1 MNRRQEESN
10 SARTNCR
17 SAKEENKRSAVK
29 IIIAEKPSVAK
40 SIAAIVGANQK
51 KEGYMEGNGYAV
63 TWAFGH
69 LVGLAMPEHYGIEG
83 FKRENLPILPAEFK
97 LLPRQVKEGKE
108 YKNDPGVMKQLKII
122 KELFS
127 RGDEIIVAT
136 DAGRE
141 GELIFR
147 YIFEYT
153 GCSLPFRRLWISSLT
168 DRAIRDGFKTLR
180 PGNDYDNLYASAK
193 ARSQADWVVGINAS
207 QALSLSAG
215 YGIWSLGRVQTP
227 TLAIICSR
235 YLENKEFKP
244 QTYFRLKLHTAK
256 DATAFTAISV
266 DKFDNLT
273 IAEEVT
279 AQVKAA
285 GAVNVIGIERKE
297 VKQEPP
303 LLYDLTTLQKEANN
317 KQGFSADKTL
327 TIAQTLYES
336 KYISYPRTGSRY
348 ISADVLE
355 EIPHRIAMLRSHPLF
370 GAYADNRGDMSLNT
384 RSVDDSKVTDHHAL
398 IITEEPAYELSKDE
412 QIIYDM
418 VAGRMLEAF
427 GERCVKENTAV
438 KLDAGGVHFSCKGS
452 VTLVPGWRA
461 VFNVKDEPNDEDDST
476 VLPALVEG
484 DNLSVRDCEIQ
495 QKQTKPRPLHTESS
509 LLAAMESC
517 AKEVEDEQ
525 QSEAIKE
532 CGIGTPATRAAIIE
546 TLFSREYIIREKK
559 SLVPTNK
566 GIVVYLA
573 VKDKK
578 IADVA
583 MTGQWEQ
590 ALNKIASGEMDA
602 ATFHKGIEVYA
613 SQITAELLAMTFERQ
628 DNRPSCPCPKCKS
641 GNVVIYQKVAKC
653 QNETCGLTVWRSIAK
668 KELTDGQLADL
679 LNSGQTA
686 FIKGFVSSKTGSTF
700 EAAVKFDADYKTVFE
715 FPQKKVGSKKRRSK

>member
-1 MNRRQEESN
+1 M
-10 SARTNCR
+10 
-17 SAKEENKRSAVK
+17 K

-40 SIAAIVGANQK
+40 SIATVVGANNK
-51 KEGYMEGNGYAV
+51 KEGYIEGNGYAV

-122 KELFS
+122 KELFGQ
-127 RGDEIIVAT
+127 GDEIIVAT

-147 YIFEYT
+147 YIFEYI
-153 GCSLPFRRLWISSLT
+153 GSSLPFRRLWISSLT

-180 PGNDYDNLYASAK
+180 PGSDYNNLYASAK
-193 ARSQADWVVGINAS
+193 ARSCADWVVGVNSS

-215 YGIWSLGRVQTP
+215 YGVWSLGRVQTP

-256 DATAFTAISV
+256 DATAFTALSV
-266 DKFDNLT
+266 DKFDT
-273 IAEEVT
+273 RTSAEEVT
-279 AQVKAA
+279 AKVKAA
-285 GAVNVIGIERKE
+285 AEVRVTGVERKE
-297 VKQEPP
+297 VQQEPP
-303 LLYDLTTLQKEANN
+303 LLYDLTTLQKEANS
-317 KQGFSADKTL
+317 KHGFSADKTL
-327 TIAQTLYES
+327 TIAQALYEG
-336 KYISYPRTGSRY
+336 KRISYPRTGSRY

-370 GAYADNRGDMSLNT
+370 GAYIDNRFDTTLNT

-398 IITEEPAYELSKDE
+398 IITEEPAHELSKDE

-418 VAGRMLEAF
+418 IAGRMLEAF
-427 GERCVKENTAV
+427 GERCIKENTAV

-461 VFNVKDEPNDEDDST
+461 VFNSQDEPNDEDDST

-517 AKEVEDEQ
+517 AKEVKDEQ
-525 QSEAIKE
+525 ESEAMKE

-566 GIVVYLA
+566 GLVVYLA

-602 ATFHKGIEVYA
+602 ATFHKDIEVYA
-613 SQITAELLAMTFERQ
+613 AQITAELLSMTFERQ

-641 GNVVIYQKVAKC
+641 GNVVIHQKVAKC

-668 KELTDGQLADL
+668 KELTDGQLTDL
-679 LNSGQTA
+679 LTSGQTA

>member
-1 MNRRQEESN
+1 M
-10 SARTNCR
+10 
-17 SAKEENKRSAVK
+17 K

-40 SIAAIVGANQK
+40 SIAAVVGANNK
-51 KEGYMEGNGYAV
+51 KEGYIEGNGYAV

-122 KELFS
+122 KELFG

-147 YIFEYT
+147 YIFEHI
-153 GCSLPFRRLWISSLT
+153 GSSLPFRRLWISSLT

-180 PGNDYDNLYASAK
+180 PGSDYDNLYASAK
-193 ARSQADWVVGINAS
+193 ARSCADWVVGVNSS
-207 QALSLSAG
+207 QALSLAAG
-215 YGIWSLGRVQTP
+215 YGVWSLGRVQTP
-227 TLAIICSR
+227 TLAIICNR

-256 DATAFTAISV
+256 DATAFAALSV
-266 DKFDNLT
+266 DKFDNRT
-273 IAEEVT
+273 TAEEVM
-279 AQVKAA
+279 AKVKAA
-285 GAVNVIGIERKE
+285 AEVCVTDVERKE
-297 VKQEPP
+297 VQQEPP
-303 LLYDLTTLQKEANN
+303 LLYDLTTLQKEANS
-317 KQGFSADKTL
+317 KHGFSADKTL
-327 TIAQTLYES
+327 TIAQALYES
-336 KYISYPRTGSRY
+336 KRISYPRTGSRY

-355 EIPHRIAMLRSHPLF
+355 EIPHLIAMLRSHPLF
-370 GAYADNRGDMSLNT
+370 RAYIDNRFDTTLNT

-427 GERCVKENTAV
+427 GERCIKENTAV

-525 QSEAIKE
+525 QSEAMKE

-546 TLFSREYIIREKK
+546 TLFSREYILREKK

-566 GIVVYLA
+566 GLVVYLA

-590 ALNKIASGEMDA
+590 ALNKIASGDMDA

-613 SQITAELLAMTFERQ
+613 AQITAELLGMTFERQ

-653 QNETCGLTVWRSIAK
+653 QNENCGLTVWRSIAK
-668 KELTDGQLADL
+668 KELTDGQLTDL
-679 LNSGQTA
+679 LTSGQTA

>member
-1 MNRRQEESN
+1 M
-10 SARTNCR
+10 
-17 SAKEENKRSAVK
+17 K

-40 SIAAIVGANQK
+40 SIAAVVGANNK
-51 KEGYMEGNGYAV
+51 KEGYIEGNGYAV

-108 YKNDPGVMKQLKII
+108 YKNDPGVMKQLKVI
-122 KELFS
+122 KELFN
-127 RGDEIIVAT
+127 RADEAIVAT

-147 YIFEYT
+147 YIFEYI
-153 GCSLPFRRLWISSLT
+153 GSSLPFRRLWISSLT

-193 ARSQADWVVGINAS
+193 ARSQADWVVGVNSS

-215 YGIWSLGRVQTP
+215 HGVWSLGRVQTP

-256 DATAFTAISV
+256 DATVFAAVSV
-266 DKFDNLT
+266 DKFDSRT

-285 GAVNVIGIERKE
+285 GTVRVTSVERKE
-297 VKQEPP
+297 VQQEPP
-303 LLYDLTTLQKEANN
+303 LLYDLTTLQKEANS
-317 KQGFSADKTL
+317 KHGFSADKTL
-327 TIAQTLYES
+327 TLAQALYEA
-336 KYISYPRTGSRY
+336 KRISYPRTGSRY

-370 GAYADNRGDMSLNT
+370 GAYIDNRFDTTLNT

-398 IITEEPAYELSKDE
+398 IITEEPAHELSKDE

-427 GERCVKENTAV
+427 GERCIKENTAV
-438 KLDAGGVHFSCKGS
+438 KLDADGVHFSCKGS
-452 VTLVPGWRA
+452 VTLVPGWKA
-461 VFNVKDEPNDEDDST
+461 VFNTKDEPNDEDDST
-476 VLPALVEG
+476 VLPAMVEG

-495 QKQTKPRPLHTESS
+495 EKQTKPRPLHTESS
-509 LLAAMESC
+509 LLAAMENC

-525 QSEAIKE
+525 ESEAMKE

-566 GIVVYLA
+566 GLVVYLA

-590 ALNKIASGEMDA
+590 ALNKIASGEMNA
-602 ATFHKGIEVYA
+602 STFHKGIEVYA
-613 SQITAELLAMTFERQ
+613 SQITAELLGMTFERQ
-628 DNRPSCPCPKCKS
+628 DSRTLCPCPKCKS

-668 KELTDGQLADL
+668 KELTDGQLTDL
-679 LNSGQTA
+679 LTSGQTA
-686 FIKGFVSSKTGSTF
+686 LIKGFVSSKTGSTF
-700 EAAVKFDADYKTVFE
+700 EAVIKFDADYKTVFE

>member
-1 MNRRQEESN
+1 M
-10 SARTNCR
+10 
-17 SAKEENKRSAVK
+17 K

-40 SIAAIVGANQK
+40 SIAAVVGANQK

-83 FKRENLPILPAEFK
+83 FMRENLPILPAEFK

-147 YIFEYT
+147 YIFEYI
-153 GCSLPFRRLWISSLT
+153 GSSLPFRRLWISSLT

-180 PGNDYDNLYASAK
+180 PGSDYDNLYASAK
-193 ARSQADWVVGINAS
+193 ARSCADWVVGVNSS
-207 QALSLSAG
+207 QALSLAAG
-215 YGIWSLGRVQTP
+215 YGVWSLGRVQTP

-256 DATAFTAISV
+256 DATAFAALSV
-266 DKFDNLT
+266 DKFDNRT

-279 AQVKAA
+279 AQIRAA
-285 GAVNVIGIERKE
+285 ETVRVTSVERKE
-297 VKQEPP
+297 VQQEPP
-303 LLYDLTTLQKEANN
+303 QLYDLTTLQKEANS
-317 KQGFSADKTL
+317 KHGFSADKTL
-327 TIAQTLYES
+327 TIAQALYES
-336 KYISYPRTGSRY
+336 KRISYPRTGSRY

-355 EIPHRIAMLRSHPLF
+355 EIPHLIAMLRSHPLF
-370 GAYADNRGDMSLNT
+370 GAYIDNRFDTTLT
-384 RSVDDSKVTDHHAL
+384 PRSVDDSKVTDHHAL

-427 GERCVKENTAV
+427 GECCIKENTAV
-438 KLDAGGVHFSCKGS
+438 KLDADGVHFSCKGS

-461 VFNVKDEPNDEDDST
+461 VFNIKDEPNDEDDST

-525 QSEAIKE
+525 ESEAMKE

-546 TLFSREYIIREKK
+546 TLFSREYIVREKK

-566 GIVVYLA
+566 GLVVYLA

-613 SQITAELLAMTFERQ
+613 SQITAELLGMTFERQ
-628 DNRPSCPCPKCKS
+628 DNRQSCPCPKCKS

-653 QNETCGLTVWRSIAK
+653 QNEICGLTVWRSIAK
-668 KELTDGQLADL
+668 KELTDGQLTDL

>member
-1 MNRRQEESN
+1 M
-10 SARTNCR
+10 
-17 SAKEENKRSAVK
+17 K

-40 SIAAIVGANQK
+40 SIAAIVGANNK
-51 KEGYMEGNGYAV
+51 KDGYIEGNGYAV

-83 FKRENLPILPAEFK
+83 FKRENLPILPTEFK

-108 YKNDPGVMKQLKII
+108 YKNDPGVMKQLKVI
-122 KELFS
+122 KELFG

-147 YIFEYT
+147 YIFEYI
-153 GCSLPFRRLWISSLT
+153 GSSLPFRRLWINSLT
-168 DRAIRDGFKTLR
+168 DRAIRDGFQTLR
-180 PGNDYDNLYASAK
+180 PGSDYNNLYASAK
-193 ARSQADWVVGINAS
+193 ARSTADWLVGINAS
-207 QALSLSAG
+207 QALSISAG
-215 YGIWSLGRVQTP
+215 YGVWSLGRVQTP

-235 YLENKEFKP
+235 YLENKDFKP

-256 DATAFTAISV
+256 DAVAFPALSV
-266 DKFDNLT
+266 DKFVTRT

-285 GAVNVIGIERKE
+285 GAVQVTSVERKE

-303 LLYDLTTLQKEANN
+303 LLYDLTTLQKEANS
-317 KQGFSADKTL
+317 KHGFSADKTL
-327 TIAQTLYES
+327 SIAQALYEA
-336 KYISYPRTGSRY
+336 KKISYPRTGSRY
-348 ISADVLE
+348 ISEDVLE
-355 EIPHRIAMLRSHPLF
+355 EIPHLIAMLRSHPLF
-370 GAYADNRGDMSLNT
+370 GAYIDSRFDTTLNT
-384 RSVDDSKVTDHHAL
+384 RSVDDTKVTDHHAL
-398 IITEEPAYELSKDE
+398 IITEDPASGLSDDE
-412 QIIYDM
+412 QLIYDM

-427 GERCVKENTAV
+427 GERCIKENTTVSLEAR
-438 KLDAGGVHFSCKGS
+438 GVHFSCKGS

-461 VFNVKDEPNDEDDST
+461 VFNFKDEPNDSEDDNTT

-484 DNLSVRDCEIQ
+484 DSLTIRDCEIQ
-495 QKQTKPRPLHTESS
+495 EKQTKPRPLHTESS

-517 AKEVEDEQ
+517 AKELENEEER
-525 QSEAIKE
+525 EAIKE

-546 TLFSREYIIREKK
+546 TLFSREYIVRDKK

-566 GIVVYLA
+566 GLVVYLA

-590 ALNKIASGEMDA
+590 ALNKIASGDMDA
-602 ATFHKGIEVYA
+602 TTFHKGIEVYA
-613 SQITAELLAMTFERQ
+613 SQITAELLSAAIERT
-628 DNRPSCPCPKCKS
+628 DNRNTCPCPKCKS
-641 GNVVIYQKVAKC
+641 GNVVIYNKVAKC
-653 QNETCGLTVWRSIAK
+653 QNENCGLTVWRFIAK
-668 KELTDGQLADL
+668 KELTDGQLTDL
-679 LNSGQTA
+679 LMNGKTSL
-686 FIKGFVSSKTGSTF
+686 IKGFVSSKTGSTF
-700 EAAVKFDADYKTVFE
+700 EAAIKFDADYKTVFE
-715 FPQKKVGSKKRRSK
+715 FPQNKGGSKKRRSK

>member
-1 MNRRQEESN
+1 M
-10 SARTNCR
+10 
-17 SAKEENKRSAVK
+17 K

-40 SIAAIVGANQK
+40 SIAAVVGANNK
-51 KEGYMEGNGYAV
+51 KEGYIEGNGYAV

-108 YKNDPGVMKQLKII
+108 YKNDPGVMKQLKVI

-127 RGDEIIVAT
+127 RGDEVIVAT

-147 YIFEYT
+147 YIFEYI
-153 GCSLPFRRLWISSLT
+153 GSSLPFRRLWISSLT

-193 ARSQADWVVGINAS
+193 ARSQADWVVGVNSS

-215 YGIWSLGRVQTP
+215 YGVWSLGRVQTP

-256 DATAFTAISV
+256 DATAFAALSV
-266 DKFDNLT
+266 DKFDSQA
-273 IAEEVT
+273 IAEELAAQAKVAEMVRVT
-279 AQVKAA
+279 SV
-285 GAVNVIGIERKE
+285 ERKE
-297 VKQEPP
+297 IQQEPP
-303 LLYDLTTLQKEANN
+303 LLYDLTTLQKEANS
-317 KQGFSADKTL
+317 KHGFSADKTL
-327 TIAQTLYES
+327 TIAQALYEA
-336 KYISYPRTGSRY
+336 KRISYPRTGSRY

-370 GAYADNRGDMSLNT
+370 GAYLDNRFDTTLNT

-398 IITEEPAYELSKDE
+398 IITEEPAHELSKDE

-427 GERCVKENTAV
+427 GERCIKENTAV
-438 KLDAGGVHFSCKGS
+438 KLDADGVHFSCKGN
-452 VTLVPGWRA
+452 VTLVPGWKA
-461 VFNVKDEPNDEDDST
+461 VFNTKDEPNEEDDST

-495 QKQTKPRPLHTESS
+495 EKQTKPRPLHTESS

-525 QSEAIKE
+525 QSEAMKE

-546 TLFSREYIIREKK
+546 TLFSREYIVREKK

-566 GIVVYLA
+566 GLVVYLA

-590 ALNKIASGEMDA
+590 ALNKIASGEMNA

-613 SQITAELLAMTFERQ
+613 SQITAELLGMIFEWQ
-628 DNRPSCPCPKCKS
+628 DNRTLCPCPKCKS

-653 QNETCGLTVWRSIAK
+653 QNETCGLTVWRPIAK
-668 KELTDGQLADL
+668 KELTDGQLTDL
-679 LNSGQTA
+679 LTSGQTA
-686 FIKGFVSSKTGSTF
+686 LIKGFVSSKTGSTF
-700 EAAVKFDADYKTVFE
+700 EAVIKFDADYKTVFE

>member
-1 MNRRQEESN
+1 M
-10 SARTNCR
+10 
-17 SAKEENKRSAVK
+17 K

-40 SIAAIVGANQK
+40 SIAAVVGANNK
-51 KEGYMEGNGYAV
+51 KEGYIEGNGYAV

-108 YKNDPGVMKQLKII
+108 YKNDPGVMKQLRVI

-127 RGDEIIVAT
+127 RGDGIIVAT

-147 YIFEYT
+147 YIFEYI
-153 GCSLPFRRLWISSLT
+153 GSSLPFRRLWISSLT

-193 ARSQADWVVGINAS
+193 ARSQADWVVGVNSS

-215 YGIWSLGRVQTP
+215 YGVWSLGRVQTP

-256 DATAFTAISV
+256 DATAFSALSV
-266 DKFDNLT
+266 DKFDNRT

-279 AQVKAA
+279 AQVNAA
-285 GAVNVIGIERKE
+285 GTVRVTSVERKE
-297 VKQEPP
+297 VQQEPP
-303 LLYDLTTLQKEANN
+303 LLYDLTTLQKEANS
-317 KQGFSADKTL
+317 KHGFSADKTL
-327 TIAQTLYES
+327 TIAQALYEA
-336 KYISYPRTGSRY
+336 KRISYPRTGSRY

-355 EIPHRIAMLRSHPLF
+355 EIPHRIAMLRSHSLF
-370 GAYADNRGDMSLNT
+370 GAYIDNRFDTTLNI

-398 IITEEPAYELSKDE
+398 IITEEPVHELSKDE

-427 GERCVKENTAV
+427 GERCIKENTAV
-438 KLDAGGVHFSCKGS
+438 KLDADGVYFSCKGS
-452 VTLVPGWRA
+452 VTLVPGWKD
-461 VFNVKDEPNDEDDST
+461 VFNTKDEPNDEDDST
-476 VLPALVEG
+476 ILPALVEG
-484 DNLSVRDCEIQ
+484 DKLLVRDCEIQ
-495 QKQTKPRPLHTESS
+495 ERQTKPRPLHTESS

-525 QSEAIKE
+525 ESEAMKE

-546 TLFSREYIIREKK
+546 TLFSREYIVREKK
-559 SLVPTNK
+559 SLVPTSK
-566 GIVVYLA
+566 GLVVYLA

-590 ALNKIASGEMDA
+590 ALNKIASGEMNA
-602 ATFHKGIEVYA
+602 STFHKGIEIYA
-613 SQITAELLAMTFERQ
+613 SQTTAELLGMTFERQ

-641 GNVVIYQKVAKC
+641 GNVVVYQKVAKC

-668 KELTDGQLADL
+668 KELTDGQLTDL
-679 LNSGQTA
+679 LTSGQTA
-686 FIKGFVSSKTGSTF
+686 LIKGFVSSKTGNTF
-700 EAAVKFDADYKTVFE
+700 EATIKFDADYKTVFE